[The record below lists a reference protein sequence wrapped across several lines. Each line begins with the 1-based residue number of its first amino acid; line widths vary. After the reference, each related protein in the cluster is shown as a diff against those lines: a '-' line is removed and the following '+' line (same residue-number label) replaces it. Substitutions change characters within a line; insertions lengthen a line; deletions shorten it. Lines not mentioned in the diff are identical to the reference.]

1 MKRLGL
7 LLVFASLARSVAV
20 TPAAALPEDAW
31 FDVFGAGVE
40 DVIRYPVRHDLIA
53 LSVDSGELEVVQ
65 VEGTSAPDGVE
76 NPAAEVEVKEAGVIE
91 IEGTSAP
98 DGVENPAAEV
108 EVKEAGVI
116 EIEGT
121 SAPDGVEN
129 PAAEVEVKEAE
140 VIESEGASAP
150 EGVENPLPEQDAGSL
165 SPGVDP
171 VVPMNSILQTNQ
183 WLRCSFQEG
192 QGLSSY
198 VYVDGSSFGSTPL
211 AVRYQSSS
219 GRIPPRPVSA
229 TGYSSGGML
238 FAVFTENIFSIELKR
253 AVTVSSDGVASL
265 SVSSRTPGLTDWV
278 ESAIYDGSCIIGDLD
293 EIQVQTRQ

>member
-20 TPAAALPEDAW
+20 SPAVALPEDAR
-31 FDVFGAGVE
+31 FDVFGVGVE
-40 DVIRYPVRHDLIA
+40 DVIHDPVRHDLIA

-76 NPAAEVEVKEAGVIE
+76 NPAAEVEVKEV
-91 IEGTSAP
+91 
-98 DGVENPAAEV
+98 D
-108 EVKEAGVI
+108 
-116 EIEGT
+116 
-121 SAPDGVEN
+121 
-129 PAAEVEVKEAE
+129 

-171 VVPMNSILQTNQ
+171 AVPINSILQTNQ

-229 TGYSSGGML
+229 TGYSSDGML

-278 ESAIYDGSCIIGDLD
+278 ESTVYDGSCIIGDLD
-293 EIQVQTRQ
+293 EILVQTRQ